1 MKNCPRPTSSCH
13 KERYTTSRAFSYRYV
28 IVCFSFI
35 LGLRII
41 RRWHTLDPWK
51 WYCLDCSSLTL
62 KLSHSSVGR
71 LLSLA
76 GMHHPFRI
84 ITFGEYRKGSISLWQ
99 FLHGFL
105 KSSVKEIH
113 GMDSLYFSISSRFS
127 CGFCKKFSN
136 YDLVMTSHYVTATIK
151 KCWKWWV
158 HNYV

>member
-1 MKNCPRPTSSCH
+1 MWLLG
-13 KERYTTSRAFSYRYV
+13 
-28 IVCFSFI
+28 FSFI
-35 LGLRII
+35 LGLRLI

-62 KLSHSSVGR
+62 KLSRSSLGW
-71 LLSLA
+71 LFLWL
-76 GMHHPFRI
+76 HHPFRI
-84 ITFGEYRKGSISLWQ
+84 ITFREYRKGSISLWQ

-136 YDLVMTSHYVTATIK
+136 YDLIMTSDYVTATIK